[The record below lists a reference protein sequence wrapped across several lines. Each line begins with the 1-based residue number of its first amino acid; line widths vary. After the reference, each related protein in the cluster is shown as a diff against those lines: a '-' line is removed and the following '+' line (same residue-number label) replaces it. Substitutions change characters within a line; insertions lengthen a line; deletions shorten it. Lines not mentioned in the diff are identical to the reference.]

1 MKTIKHY
8 CFIIFSLLLVVNS
21 ACKKDNDVNIIYSPA
36 TADKY
41 VAGDE
46 VNALGK
52 YVAIVWKNAVETPLT
67 YGSKDPVVYDIT
79 ISGNDVYVCGYQQN
93 AVVCQ

>member
-1 MKTIKHY
+1 MKTIKHH

-21 ACKKDNDVNIIYSPA
+21 ACKKDNNLNIITLPA
-36 TADKY
+36 TTDKY

-46 VNALGK
+46 VNALEK

-67 YGSKDPVVYDIT
+67 DGTKDAVVYDIT
-79 ISGNDVYVCGYQQN
+79 VSGSDVYVCGYQQN